1 MHLTFSSD
9 IECSISERTISGKIV
24 PFGNEVGYTSAGK
37 VIFEK
42 GSIEIPESPKP
53 KLLLEHDAK
62 KPIGRMIGYQERE
75 DGIYAT
81 FKVTNT
87 TRGNDALIEASE
99 QLRSGL
105 SVGVEVTDGK
115 REKDIY
121 RVLSSKMVETSLV
134 QAAAFKSAEVLSVA
148 ASEEADNAVAV
159 IDQAIE
165 QLKVAPEE
173 TAKAEMLLEIV
184 KEVIEDITENESEAV
199 VENTPDTATVA
210 PVVETPAVEAARPTV
225 AAPIYAKPRI
235 NVTPEAY
242 VENTIRAALGDDD
255 ARVWIKA
262 ASDTDT
268 TNDVPGLVPTR
279 QLGEVIN
286 PKSTGVRPSIDAIS
300 SGVLPDAGMKF
311 QIPRVK
317 TAPTTA
323 EVAEGDPFSDTQL
336 EIEYLDVD
344 VKKFAGMQKF
354 SVEVLD
360 RTSPAFYA
368 ELVSLMADSYAKA
381 TNIYAKNAIQAVATV
396 DSTTVTL
403 PWDGDELSAF
413 VARGAASIY
422 KDTFS
427 FATGAIVGVD
437 QWANLVALNDTAK
450 RPILTAIQPQN
461 AMGSVGVG
469 ALRGNL
475 LGLDIYVDY
484 TETGDGDATIVIL
497 NRDSFTWY
505 ESPRL
510 QLRAET
516 VGSGKVEIGLYGYG
530 ALATKKPKGAF
541 RFNKA

>member
-1 MHLTFSSD
+1 MTMRLTFSND
-9 IECSISERTISGKIV
+9 ITCNAEERTISGKIV
-24 PFGNEVGYTSAGK
+24 PFDNEIGYTSAGK
-37 VIFEK
+37 VIFTK

-62 KPIGRMIGYQERE
+62 KPLGRMISYEE
-75 DGIYAT
+75 TDEGIYAT
-81 FKVTNT
+81 FKVSNT
-87 TRGNDALIEASE
+87 TRGSDALVEASE

-105 SVGVEVTDGK
+105 SVGVEVIDSK
-115 REKDIY
+115 RENGVIK
-121 RVLSSKMVETSLV
+121 VLASKLYETSLV
-134 QAAAFKSAEVLSVA
+134 QAAAFKTAEVLSVA
-148 ASEEADNAVAV
+148 ASEEEV
-159 IDQAIE
+159 
-165 QLKVAPEE
+165 EE
-173 TAKAEMLLEIV
+173 KP
-184 KEVIEDITENESEAV
+184 TENESEAV

-235 NVTPEAY
+235 QVTPALY
-242 VENTIRAALGDDD
+242 VENTVRAALGDDA
-255 ARVWIKA
+255 ARQWIAA

-279 QLGEVIN
+279 QLAEVVN
-286 PKSTGVRPSIDAIS
+286 PKSTGVRPTIEAIS
-300 SGVLPDAGMKF
+300 SGTLPDAGMKF

-317 TAPTTA
+317 TAPTVGTI
-323 EVAEGDPFSDTQL
+323 AEGAAFDDTQL

-360 RTSPAFYA
+360 RTSPAFFA
-368 ELVSLMADSYAKA
+368 ELTALMADAYAKQ
-381 TNIYAKNAIQAVATV
+381 TNKYAKETIQSVATV
-396 DSTTVTL
+396 DATTVTL

-413 VARGAASIY
+413 ISRAAADIY
-422 KDTFS
+422 TNTFD
-427 FATGAIVGVD
+427 FATGIIASPT
-437 QWANLVALNDTAK
+437 QWANFIALNDTAK

-461 AMGSVGVG
+461 AMGSVG
-469 ALRGNL
+469 ANSIRGNI
-475 LGLDIYVDY
+475 LGLDLYVDY
-484 TETGDGDATIVIL
+484 TESGDGDASIVVL

-516 VGSGKVEIGLYGYG
+516 VGSGKIEVGLYGYG

>member
-1 MHLTFSSD
+1 MHLTFASD
-9 IECSISERTISGKIV
+9 VECSISERTISGKIV
-24 PFGNEVGYTSAGK
+24 PFGNEVGHTSAGK
-37 VIFEK
+37 VVFEK

-62 KPIGRMIGYQERE
+62 KPIGRMISYQERE

-81 FKVTNT
+81 FKVSAT
-87 TRGNDALIEASE
+87 TRGNDALVEASE

-105 SVGVEVTDGK
+105 SVGVEVLDGK
-115 REKDIY
+115 REKDVY
-121 RVLSSKMVETSLV
+121 RVVASKMVETSLV

-148 ASEEADNAVAV
+148 ASEEEAA
-159 IDQAIE
+159 
-165 QLKVAPEE
+165 EE
-173 TAKAEMLLEIV
+173 KP
-184 KEVIEDITENESEAV
+184 TENESEAV
-199 VENTPDTATVA
+199 VENTPDTATVV

-235 NVTPEAY
+235 NVTPELY
-242 VENTIRAALGDDD
+242 VENTIRAAMGDDD

-279 QLGEVIN
+279 QMTELIN
-286 PKSTGVRPSIDAIS
+286 PKSTGVRPSIEAIS

-323 EVAEGDPFSDTQL
+323 EVAEGGAFSDTQV

-368 ELVSLMADSYAKA
+368 ELVRLMADSYAKA

-413 VARGAASIY
+413 VGRAASDIY
-422 KDTFS
+422 KNTFD

-437 QWANLVALNDTAK
+437 QWANLIALNDTAK

-461 AMGSVGVG
+461 AMGSVGIG

-484 TETGDGDATIVIL
+484 TETGDGDATIVVL

-516 VGSGKVEIGLYGYG
+516 VGSGKIEVGLYGYG